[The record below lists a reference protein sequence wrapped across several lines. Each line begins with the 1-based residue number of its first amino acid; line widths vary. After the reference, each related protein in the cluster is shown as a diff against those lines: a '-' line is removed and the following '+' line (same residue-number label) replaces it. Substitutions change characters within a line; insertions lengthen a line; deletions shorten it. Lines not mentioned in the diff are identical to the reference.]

1 MSAEEKI
8 ETDVNAETAQAQ
20 APAEADVGKA
30 DAAEVEVEVVEELD
44 GDDALA
50 AALADAAEWKARAYR
65 ASADLENSKRRFAR
79 DREDMRKFGVEK
91 FLKDILPVIDNLERA
106 VQAATDPD
114 DPVATGVKMVLR
126 QFTSKAEIY
135 GARPFDALGKE
146 FDPTVHE
153 AMSAIE
159 TTEYAPGDVAQ
170 VFQRG
175 WMLHERLVRPAMVL
189 VAKAPEPKAESAD
202 EPAAEAEEAS
212 ADTAATDD

>member
-1 MSAEEKI
+1 MSAEEKN
-8 ETDVNAETAQAQ
+8 EAEVSNAEANAGDAVVD
-20 APAEADVGKA
+20 APAEAEA
-30 DAAEVEVEVVEELD
+30 VEVEVID
-44 GDDALA
+44 GDTALA
-50 AALADAAEWKARAYR
+50 AAQKEAADWKARAYR
-65 ASADLENSKRRFAR
+65 ATADLENSKRRFAR
-79 DREDMRKFGVEK
+79 EREDTRKFGVEK

-114 DPVATGVKMVLR
+114 DPVASGVKMVLR

-153 AMSAIE
+153 AMSEIE
-159 TTEYAPGDVAQ
+159 STEYAPGEVAQ

-189 VAKAPEPKAESAD
+189 VAKAPAAD
-202 EPAAEAEEAS
+202 PEPAEDVDADADADAPAS
-212 ADTAATDD
+212 DD

>member
-1 MSAEEKI
+1 MSAEEKN
-8 ETDVNAETAQAQ
+8 EAVKTAAEASAQVSEGN
-20 APAEADVGKA
+20 APAAPDE
-30 DAAEVEVEVVEELD
+30 EPTVEVEEVEELD
-44 GDDALA
+44 ADAALA
-50 AALADAAEWKARAYR
+50 AAQAEAADWKARAYR
-65 ASADLENSKRRFAR
+65 ATADLENGKRRFAR

-106 VQAATDPD
+106 VQAAADPD
-114 DPVATGVKMVLR
+114 DPVVTGVKMVLR
-126 QFTSKAEIY
+126 QFTTKAEIY

-159 TTEYAPGDVAQ
+159 STEYAPGHVAQ

-189 VAKAPEPKAESAD
+189 VAKEPAEPAPEAPA
-202 EPAAEAEEAS
+202 EPADAPTS
-212 ADTAATDD
+212 DD